1 MLQVVS
7 LCFSAGM
14 TNVHRI
20 LATCVFAVVG
30 VAANASGQAIGAPQ
44 VTVFP
49 DNSVSLF
56 YAAPGFPPSGTV
68 LAVTFNGSRLPN
80 IPIGMATS
88 LGSGGPVAPGL
99 YTVQV
104 VWAPG
109 VASDVVGF
117 LVGTGG
123 GTTPMTTVLHP
134 PVITGSSVF
143 LSWDPI
149 PNATSYE
156 IEALIFASGQR
167 ISIPVSSTSITVPN
181 VPPGNY
187 GVRVRGIN
195 ALGWGGYSNQVL
207 AAVNT
212 QFRLRDLEVTLTWNT
227 EADFDLHVIEP
238 TGHHVWWKQRNGL
251 TVTLDRDDITG
262 FGPETASIVVGG
274 SSPGIYQVFIVHYAR
289 DFPTTANI
297 AITLGVGSQ
306 NPLTKVFNRF
316 SEEAE
321 NDQGINVALVD
332 VRNGTI
338 SEDFGFRATAAND
351 EPLAAQK
358 PGR

>member
-1 MLQVVS
+1 
-7 LCFSAGM
+7 M

-20 LATCVFAVVG
+20 LAACVFAVMG
-30 VAANASGQAIGAPQ
+30 VAATASGQSIGAPQ

-49 DNSVSLF
+49 DNSVFLS

-68 LAVTFNGSRLPN
+68 LAVTFNGSPLAN
-80 IPIGMATS
+80 IPIGAATS
-88 LGSGGPVAPGL
+88 LGSGGPVAPGF

-104 VWAPG
+104 VWSPG

-117 LVGTGG
+117 LVGAGAGATP
-123 GTTPMTTVLHP
+123 GTPVLHP
-134 PVITGSSVF
+134 PVITGSTVF
-143 LSWDPI
+143 LSWDPSAS
-149 PNATSYE
+149 ATSYE
-156 IEALIFASGQR
+156 IEALIFSTGQR
-167 ISIPVSSTSITVPN
+167 ITIPTSQTSITVPN

-187 GVRVRGIN
+187 GVHVRGIN
-195 ALGWGGYSNQVL
+195 SIGFGGFSNQVL

-212 QFRLRDLEVTLTWNT
+212 QFRLRDMEVTLTWSS

-238 TGHHVWWKQRNGL
+238 TGQHVWWKQRNGL

-262 FGPETASIVVGG
+262 FGPETAAINIGASA
-274 SSPGIYQVFIVHYAR
+274 PGIYQVFIVHFAR
-289 DFPTTANI
+289 DFPTSANI

-306 NPLTKVFNRF
+306 NPFTKVFTRF

-338 SEDFGFRATAAND
+338 SEDFGFRVTASSD
-351 EPLAAQK
+351 EPLSALK
-358 PGR
+358 KTP